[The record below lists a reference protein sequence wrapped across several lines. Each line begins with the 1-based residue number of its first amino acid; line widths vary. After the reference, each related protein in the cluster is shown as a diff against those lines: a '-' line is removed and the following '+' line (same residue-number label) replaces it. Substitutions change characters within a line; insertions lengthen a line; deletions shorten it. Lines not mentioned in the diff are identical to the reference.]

1 MGLHII
7 SLWLMINKTVNSV
20 GSFCYPSVKCWY
32 LDDAAPFYALPIYAV
47 SSTLELVSMYVC
59 MDIEQHNYNHL
70 IFFIFVSLYFD
81 LNFYLF
87 LNEILY

>member
-1 MGLHII
+1 
-7 SLWLMINKTVNSV
+7 MINKTVNFV

-47 SSTLELVSMYVC
+47 SSTLELVSMYVR